1 MKSGRSALAMTGGLI
16 LALMIAGPVPA
27 QDWATT
33 VTNVSTLGDKPN
45 HSPRPVVAMSADGS
59 TVLSAWD
66 ARSDG
71 DKLYTRITS
80 LDATGAVSAQGTVST
95 TLGTTGQVG
104 GYDDAASIALSAD
117 GSRAIAVWSSNS
129 GHIYAS
135 VATVTSGTLY
145 WSTETQISDGSDSSR
160 VRATLSADGTKAF
173 VAWRGISQAPSTNR
187 LARAIFASISG
198 GGGSSAPTPSWSSIT
213 DLSTDGS
220 DIKSGGVSL
229 AASDDGTR
237 AVFAWERPDSSTS
250 VNKIES
256 RMAVV
261 SGGSVSWLGLEEI
274 MDSTGSPSLAV
285 SGDGS
290 TALVTWQASG
300 VSSSRTASLSAG
312 GASWAQ
318 SVSMGSAISSQLAIS
333 QDGSTAVTVGPSD
346 SDLLAAV
353 ATTVAGTTTWGPSS
367 VLWTKPDG
375 ISFVERNLRMS
386 DDGLHAV
393 SSWGYDN
400 VVRSAT
406 AVIVGDQ
413 AGWSAASILPGT
425 GHMEYNTLGLSSDGL
440 VSVSQWWYLPD
451 DRNFNNAMVEL
462 APGYAENA
470 ILLPASEAVSAG
482 GTVALPTVSEAGLT
496 VAYASTTPSVCTVSG
511 STLTLVAGGT
521 CSVTASQAGNGSF
534 SAATD
539 VTQTWTVTGGGGGA
553 SSGGASSGGASSGG
567 SSTVPSPETTTPDV
581 NPGVIDQTT
590 VTAEQL
596 QQLSPNELALMPTA
610 TFAQLPDAV
619 FAAITPAQFSSLTV
633 EQLAVLPPAGMAALS
648 PEVFRVITRDQVRVL
663 SRAQISALIGGQT
676 SQMSVQATKSIG
688 TTASTRNKYSGSQ
701 MQALTAGAVR
711 GFTLKSMATFSRHQ
725 LAAINSKAYAAMRP
739 KQVRS
744 IRPVQITRVTGDQL
758 SRWSS
763 RAVKQ
768 IRLDTLR
775 KMSSKQAAAFTTR
788 QVRAMSVAQRKALDI
803 ASIPTKKKS
812 NQVQRLG

>member
-1 MKSGRSALAMTGGLI
+1 MTGGLI

-33 VTNVSTLGDKPN
+33 VTNVSTLGDNPN
-45 HSPRPVVAMSADGS
+45 HSPRPVVAMSSNGS

-66 ARSDG
+66 ARSYS

-145 WSTETQISDGSDSSR
+145 WSTETQISDGSNSSR
-160 VRATLSADGTKAF
+160 ARATLSADGTKAF
-173 VAWRGISQAPSTNR
+173 VAWRGISQAPSTKN

-198 GGGSSAPTPSWSSIT
+198 GGGTVAPTPSWSSIT

-220 DIKSGGVSL
+220 DIKSGGVAL

-261 SGGSVSWLGLEEI
+261 SGGSVSWQGLEEI
-274 MDSTGSPSLAV
+274 VDGTGSPSLAV

-346 SDLLAAV
+346 RDLLAAV

-496 VAYASTTPSVCTVSG
+496 LAYVSTTPSVCAVSG

-521 CSVTASQAGNGSF
+521 CSVTASQAGSGSF

-539 VTQTWTVTGGGGGA
+539 VTQTWTVTASGGGG
-553 SSGGASSGGASSGG
+553 SGG
-567 SSTVPSPETTTPDV
+567 SSSGGGSSSDSSTPAADTGSTDPEPTADPAGSDVVFDDPKQVSPGQVVDLTPAQIATITPAQLAQMPLVTFAAFTPVQLGSLTVPQIQALRPAQVSELTPAV
-581 NPGVIDQTT
+581 LRAWS
-590 VTAEQL
+590 AEQ
-596 QQLSPNELALMPTA
+596 
-610 TFAQLPDAV
+610 V
-619 FAAITPAQFSSLTV
+619 AAITPPGMASLTPR
-633 EQLAVLPPAGMAALS
+633 AVAALS
-648 PEVFRVITRDQVRVL
+648 PV
-663 SRAQISALIGGQT
+663 QISALSPQAARRITAKQARRMLPAQT
-676 SQMSVQATKSIG
+676 AALAGAQVATMRTNALKGLKPKAI
-688 TTASTRNKYSGSQ
+688 A
-701 MQALTAGAVR
+701 ALTPESLKAVPPKR
-711 GFTLKSMATFSRHQ
+711 LG
-725 LAAINSKAYAAMRP
+725 AMRP
-739 KQVRS
+739 KQKAALTPAQVKA
-744 IRPVQITRVTGDQL
+744 L
-758 SRWSS
+758 S
-763 RAVKQ
+763 K
-768 IRLDTLR
+768 
-775 KMSSKQAAAFTTR
+775 
-788 QVRAMSVAQRKALDI
+788 AQRKALN
-803 ASIPTKKKS
+803 K
-812 NQVQRLG
+812 